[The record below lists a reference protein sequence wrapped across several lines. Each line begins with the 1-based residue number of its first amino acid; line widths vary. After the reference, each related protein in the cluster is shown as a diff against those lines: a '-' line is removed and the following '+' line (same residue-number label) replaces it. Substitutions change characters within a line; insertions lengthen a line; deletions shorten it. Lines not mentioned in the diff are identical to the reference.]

1 MGALQACAMTDLY
14 IMERSDAP
22 GIIKVGSSQDP
33 ERRRRQLEEGHTFR
47 MSVVAVFPGA
57 GQFEHC
63 VHRKLAYARVM
74 TGAGR
79 EWYRLPPSVAFQAA
93 ADIVFPPTTL
103 QKAVVGPTPPPC
115 WEEFAWR
122 GIPGSQLDAGS
133 PALPT
138 ATRARAPA
146 RPTRP
151 APTRPDRPAGSAA
164 RHQGAPHGAGSAAR
178 YTRLN

>member
-1 MGALQACAMTDLY
+1 MTDLY

-79 EWYRLPPSVAFQAA
+79 VVPSVALRRIPSSCRYSFPANHASKSGCGSHATTMLGRIRLVWDSGFAA
-93 ADIVFPPTTL
+93 GRRVASL
-103 QKAVVGPTPPPC
+103 A
-115 WEEFAWR
+115 
-122 GIPGSQLDAGS
+122 
-133 PALPT
+133 
-138 ATRARAPA
+138 
-146 RPTRP
+146 
-151 APTRPDRPAGSAA
+151 
-164 RHQGAPHGAGSAAR
+164 HGDEGGEGGR
-178 YTRLN
+178 WGL

>member
-1 MGALQACAMTDLY
+1 MTDLY

-57 GQFEHC
+57 GRFEHC

-79 EWYRLPPSVAFQAA
+79 EWYRLSPSVAFQAA

-103 QKAVVGPTPPPC
+103 FEAVVGPTPPPC

-146 RPTRP
+146 RPTN
-151 APTRPDRPAGSAA
+151 SATV
-164 RHQGAPHGAGSAAR
+164 RRGRRGRQVGRVCKG
-178 YTRLN
+178 L